1 MKIERPLWAR
11 GILVS
16 PQQFQQQASW
26 EAWTNECIAQ
36 MAVMHPWGV
45 LQATF
50 ELDALA
56 QGRLKAA
63 RLHVRFQDGVLV
75 DTECADVLPPTLT
88 LAASL

>member
-1 MKIERPLWAR
+1 MI
-11 GILVS
+11 S

-56 QGRLKAA
+56 QGRL
-63 RLHVRFQDGVLV
+63 
-75 DTECADVLPPTLT
+75 
-88 LAASL
+88 